1 MLDLVQLLRA
11 YIYSALSA
19 VPGYKALLVDKD
31 TMRMCSMLLGRS
43 ELADRD
49 VVHVEQLDHPTS
61 SKKSH
66 QELKAI
72 ILLRPTRDNIT
83 ILKRELKAPRYQQ
96 SNVYFTNLLSPIHLQ
111 EIAEADAL
119 REHVQG
125 VHEVYGDVC
134 AVSGHHFFIP
144 VTRNDLL
151 ISNQTTLS
159 TTEFEAVDRCAQ
171 GLSALLLAMRGR
183 PIIRYQKGSQAS
195 YELARS
201 LHTLV
206 YKQHQ
211 QTFDFG
217 NRSSP
222 ALIILDRKD
231 DPVTPLLNQWTYE
244 AMIHEL
250 LGIHDKTT
258 TLQSSSVPEDMRE
271 MVLDAGTDDFFA
283 KHAYLTF
290 GEVGV
295 SVKALMEQYQSR
307 EAQHRQVESLEDMRR
322 FVTEHMDFT
331 NLQSNVTKHVNLMS
345 NLSDIAG
352 KRRLLELSEIEQ
364 DLASPATNI
373 SAAGALDEVMRMC
386 RQPDILDKDKVRLA
400 VLYALRFEH
409 DTSRVRRLIDCLEV
423 AGVKSREPALLGLV
437 LRMLAYAGSSKRVGD
452 LYASR
457 SIMNKAKT
465 MIKGLKGAD
474 NVFTQHT
481 PLLAATLSNFLMG
494 QLDIQGYPFIGMSQD
509 EVQFY
514 QSSLKRSPPK
524 EVIVFIMGGTTFE
537 EAKAVAELND
547 RTPSV
552 HFTLGGTGVLNSTAF
567 MSALGTAQD
576 GHAAIDVAY

>member
-111 EIAEADAL
+111 EVAEADAL
-119 REHVQG
+119 REHIQG

-144 VTRNDLL
+144 VTRNNLL
-151 ISNQTTLS
+151 ISNQSTLT
-159 TTEFEAVDRCAQ
+159 TTEFEAVDRCVQ

-183 PIIRYQKGSQAS
+183 PVVRYQRGSTAA

-201 LHTLV
+201 LYTLV

-258 TLQSSSVPEDMRE
+258 KLQSSSVPEDMRE

-290 GEVGV
+290 GEVGI

-364 DLASPATNI
+364 DLASPATNV

-400 VLYALRFEH
+400 LLYALRFEH
-409 DTSRVRRLIDCLEV
+409 DASRVQRLIDCLEV
-423 AGVKSREPALLGLV
+423 AGVKSRDPTLFGLV
-437 LRMLAYAGSSKRVGD
+437 PRMLAYAGSSKRVGD

-494 QLDIQGYPFIGMSQD
+494 QLDIQGYPFIGMSQ
-509 EVQFY
+509 VGFCR
-514 QSSLKRSPPK
+514 K
-524 EVIVFIMGGTTFE
+524 F
-537 EAKAVAELND
+537 
-547 RTPSV
+547 SV
-552 HFTLGGTGVLNSTAF
+552 HGVCTVSVLCPDA
-567 MSALGTAQD
+567 
-576 GHAAIDVAY
+576 